1 MNSATARKIKS
12 KNSKIELMLGKAM
25 YASGMW
31 YIKNDTKI
39 LGTQNAKTYWRL
51 KAI

>member
-25 YASGMW
+25 YASGMQ
-31 YIKNDTKI
+31 YIKNDTEI
-39 LGTQNAKTYWRL
+39 LVL
-51 KAI
+51 KMQKHIGA

>member
-25 YASGMW
+25 YASGMR
-31 YIKNDTKI
+31 YVKNDTKI
-39 LGTQNAKTYWRL
+39 LLL
-51 KAI
+51 KMQKPIGA